1 MTTEDVLLKR
11 LDDGVLTLTMNRPD
25 RLNALTWRLMRL
37 LREELE
43 TAAADPGVR
52 VVILTGA
59 GKGFCP
65 GGDIYGGGDLDP
77 DDPISREHAPNK
89 ELWRSYENRVSH
101 VLRFVGASTLLHTM
115 PKPTIAMVRGAAAGA
130 GLSLA
135 AACDFRIVSDNAI
148 FTTAFAKAARSGDY
162 GGSYLLPKLVGPAK
176 ARELYLLGDRIDAAH
191 ALAIGLVTRVIPDAE
206 LDVETAKFAQRLAE
220 GPTAAYR
227 YMKRNLAAAETQALE
242 QVLELEVYN
251 MQRCSATDDAREMF
265 LAVKEKRK
273 PVYKGY

>member
-1 MTTEDVLLKR
+1 MSTEEVLLKS
-11 LDDGVLTLTMNRPD
+11 LDSGVLTLTMNRPD
-25 RLNALTWRLMRL
+25 RLNALTWRLMRM

-43 TAAADPGVR
+43 LAAADPGVR
-52 VVILTGA
+52 AVILTGA

-77 DDPISREHAPNK
+77 DDPISREHAANK
-89 ELWRSYENRVSH
+89 ELWRSYESRVSH
-101 VLRFVGASTLLHTM
+101 VMRFVGASSLLHTM

-135 AACDFRIVSDNAI
+135 AACDFRIVSDKAL

-176 ARELYLLGDRIDAAH
+176 ARELYMLGDRVEAH
-191 ALAIGLVTRVIPDAE
+191 EALRIGLVTRVVPDAE
-206 LDVETAKFAQRLAE
+206 LEAETMKFARRLAE

-227 YMKRNLAAAETQALE
+227 YMKRNLAAAETQSLE
-242 QVLELEVYN
+242 EILELEIYN
-251 MQRCSATDDAREMF
+251 MQRCSATEDAKEMF
-265 LAVKEKRK
+265 LAIKEKRK
-273 PVYKGY
+273 PIYKGY